1 MGGSSGESNILGVG
15 KLRSLTLNRMYNF
28 TTEGFI
34 GLFISDISQLD
45 LSNNN
50 DDDDGNDGNHDDNNE
65 KQKQQQQ
72 SQLEVIENIPPPPAL
87 RILDLSNC
95 DPEAVNDIV
104 VRLAVEASIILS
116 SSSARQ
122 GTTTT
127 TTGRGRGTGEGTGTG
142 GGTGTGLVRVDLSQS
157 VSITDASMELLAKYS
172 YKTLESLN
180 INFCPNISDYGL
192 GYLVSK
198 VNVQLKKLGIWGC
211 AQISD
216 VFLDGHDRIDFGNNG
231 DDDDDGLEIEGA
243 WMKHGGMRSIR

>member
-1 MGGSSGESNILGVG
+1 MGDNDPNKNKKGNP
-15 KLRSLTLNRMYNF
+15 K
-28 TTEGFI
+28 
-34 GLFISDISQLD
+34 SDDRCTIKND
-45 LSNNN
+45 NNN
-50 DDDDGNDGNHDDNNE
+50 SINDNTNDNSISNDDDNNE
-65 KQKQQQQ
+65 KQKQQHQ

-104 VRLAVEASIILS
+104 
-116 SSSARQ
+116 
-122 GTTTT
+122 
-127 TTGRGRGTGEGTGTG
+127 
-142 GGTGTGLVRVDLSQS
+142 VRVDLSQS

-216 VFLDGHDRIDFGNNG
+216 VFL
-231 DDDDDGLEIEGA
+231 
-243 WMKHGGMRSIR
+243 

>member
-1 MGGSSGESNILGVG
+1 MGDLPLVNDDFLIMLRRCNVSLFSSSGFNGNGSGSGSGCGSSGESNILGVG

-50 DDDDGNDGNHDDNNE
+50 DDDDGNDGNHDNDDNDDDNDNDPNKNKKGNPKSDDRCTIKNDNNNSINDNTNDNSISNDDDNNE

-127 TTGRGRGTGEGTGTG
+127 TTASRGRG
-142 GGTGTGLVRVDLSQS
+142 
-157 VSITDASMELLAKYS
+157 
-172 YKTLESLN
+172 
-180 INFCPNISDYGL
+180 
-192 GYLVSK
+192 
-198 VNVQLKKLGIWGC
+198 
-211 AQISD
+211 
-216 VFLDGHDRIDFGNNG
+216 
-231 DDDDDGLEIEGA
+231 
-243 WMKHGGMRSIR
+243 